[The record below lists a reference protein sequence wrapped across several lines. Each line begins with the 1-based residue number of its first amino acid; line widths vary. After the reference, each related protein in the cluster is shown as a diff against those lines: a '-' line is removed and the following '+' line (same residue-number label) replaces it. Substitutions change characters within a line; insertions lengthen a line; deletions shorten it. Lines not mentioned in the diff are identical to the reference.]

1 MEFSSQGCWWV
12 FLKIHIFLPARM
24 ADHLIVKLSA
34 KHVFISRLRST
45 INANWGNNVNTIT
58 FASKGRLSVAL
69 NWKINRFHMI
79 SSNQRDTVWSSV
91 VSKIAMF
98 LYRKWVE
105 ENTNN
110 LKKKIWVFYICPV
123 FIYFGGYYCVI
134 ACLINILLNVAGEW
148 VCWSEFTNLV
158 KLAWE
163 HNPMKEPMEV
173 LRCTNNAHIK
183 EHGRSQ
189 IISIIT
195 TQSTK
200 QCKLESSN

>member
-1 MEFSSQGCWWV
+1 MSPSLLKLQFLGFVCMEFSSQGCWWV

-24 ADHLIVKLSA
+24 AGQLIVKLSA

-58 FASKGRLSVAL
+58 FASKGRLSAAL

-79 SSNQRDTVWSSV
+79 SSNQRDTIWSSV

-110 LKKKIWVFYICPV
+110 FFKKCSECFMYVQYL
-123 FIYFGGYYCVI
+123 FI
-134 ACLINILLNVAGEW
+134 
-148 VCWSEFTNLV
+148 LV
-158 KLAWE
+158 
-163 HNPMKEPMEV
+163 V
-173 LRCTNNAHIK
+173 TIV
-183 EHGRSQ
+183 
-189 IISIIT
+189 
-195 TQSTK
+195 
-200 QCKLESSN
+200 